1 MKSIWNLTSNKSE
14 FKFDVNDVQKKIKKH
29 QDVVNQS
36 KKQFD
41 AFRFNMSSIDITNST
56 FSKNAKNFS
65 SRLENLGKAL
75 ENAFDRIVH
84 VVNTVNVTDNE
95 LSEMNNKKGEAISQI
110 KTSLDLLEVLTGIST
125 IEGIFK
131 SNYSVFN

>member
-56 FSKNAKNFS
+56 FSNNAKNFS